1 MVTAGLLVHDLEHA
15 ATMVRFG
22 LAMQQAAAQVMM
34 PNGAG
39 PVQMRIG
46 IHSGPV
52 LSGVIGK
59 IRKRFCLVGHTVNCA
74 SRMESG
80 GIPGRIQV
88 SSSTHALLQ
97 HCSEFQWESR
107 GPIEVKGLGTM
118 TPYLLVA
125 LDTKGVDILFPQD
138 GITDARSAV
147 RGQAATAAEELLT
160 GQECRPLPRDS
171 LS

>member
-1 MVTAGLLVHDLEHA
+1 
-15 ATMVRFG
+15 
-22 LAMQQAAAQVMM
+22 
-34 PNGAG
+34 
-39 PVQMRIG
+39 MRIG

-97 HCSEFQWESR
+97 HCTEFQWESR

-125 LDTKGVDILFPQD
+125 LDNQAVDILFPQD
-138 GITDARSAV
+138 GITDA
-147 RGQAATAAEELLT
+147 LL
-160 GQECRPLPRDS
+160 
-171 LS
+171 